1 MSFLIEKKEEKTIL
15 KNHKIA
21 LDFNGFPKELGSDN
35 GREFCNNPK
44 VKELQKD
51 FIKQKK
57 ILYIECMKIVQMK
70 LKLK

>member
-44 VKELQKD
+44 VKEL
-51 FIKQKK
+51 
-57 ILYIECMKIVQMK
+57 
-70 LKLK
+70 